1 MNKSFL
7 TVKEAATGAV
17 FLALITAGAYIAI
30 PVGPVPFVLQNFFI
44 MVAALVL
51 PVRVLIVV
59 MLSYLTAGALGLPV
73 FSGGKGGIAHFAG
86 PTAGYLL
93 AYLPA
98 AVGAAIISRAI
109 PVKYLSSAIALIFF
123 NALVYGAGVAWLGNI
138 NPGFGWVKAVAVG
151 FTPFIIPDLFKT
163 AAAVLTAAIVNP
175 LLARSRR

>member
-59 MLSYLTAGALGLPV
+59 MLSYLAAGALGLPV

-109 PVKYLSSAIALIFF
+109 PVK
-123 NALVYGAGVAWLGNI
+123 
-138 NPGFGWVKAVAVG
+138 
-151 FTPFIIPDLFKT
+151 
-163 AAAVLTAAIVNP
+163 
-175 LLARSRR
+175 